1 MNETMTAPATP
12 RDPAIREAAEQ
23 VIQTTR
29 LDLYAPIHKAVRHML
44 IDTLGRVG
52 SMDVADNLELNET
65 LGQLDALLEL
75 LHNHLA
81 HENDFVHPA
90 IDARQPNGAART
102 AGDHVEHVHSIGA
115 LSAEA
120 LALRRAAEADRAPLA
135 LRLYRHLALF
145 VAENFQHM
153 HIEETANNAALW
165 AHYTDDE
172 LHALHERLL
181 ASISESEMMGILRWM
196 VPALAPAERA
206 GLLAGMQQQMPPE
219 AFRGV
224 LGALR
229 PHLNLRAWAKLA
241 RALNLPEAREEALL
255 MA

>member
-1 MNETMTAPATP
+1 MNDTMTAPAAH
-12 RDPAIREAAEQ
+12 RDTALRQAAEQ

-52 SMDVADNLELNET
+52 SMDVTDDAELAET
-65 LGQLDALLEL
+65 LCQLDALLEL
-75 LHNHLA
+75 LRNHLS

-102 AGDHVEHVHSIGA
+102 AGDHVEHVHSIAA

-120 LALRRAAEADRAPLA
+120 KALRRAAEAERPALA
-135 LRLYRHLALF
+135 LRMYRHLALF

-153 HIEETANNAALW
+153 HIEETANNASLW

-181 ASISESEMMGILRWM
+181 ASISESEMMEILRWM
-196 VPALAPAERA
+196 VPALSPAERA
-206 GLLAGMQQQMPPE
+206 GLLSNMQKQMPPE

-224 LGALR
+224 LAALR
-229 PHLNLRAWAKLA
+229 PHLNQRSWTKLA
-241 RALNLPEAREEALL
+241 NALNLPEARAQALL